1 MISDTLLDHV
11 AVAVER
17 HSDAWPRYAGDLAG
31 RWRSGGWG
39 TGFAPAQLEYAN
51 GKKIEILEPHRAD
64 ENDFLRRFLDRNG
77 PGPHHLTFKVG
88 DIDDALAEA
97 ADAGYEPI
105 NVDLSDATWKEAF
118 LHPRDATGVLIQ
130 LAQSEGEWRTPA
142 PASLPAP
149 RTPTPADLIHV
160 AHAVASLDDGLR
172 LFSGLLGG
180 SEEAR
185 GRADHHRWVDV
196 AWPAAGRV
204 RLVAPSSEGSTLWS
218 WLGGRA
224 GRLSHLGFVCEDPGG
239 VGGARALTG
248 SAWSLAPADNLGT
261 GLVLVSPGSAA
272 LDDGLLP

>member
-39 TGFAPAQLEYAN
+39 PGFAPAQLEYAN
-51 GKKIEILEPHRAD
+51 GKKIEILAPHRTD

-88 DIDDALAEA
+88 DIDEALADA

-105 NVDLSDATWKEAF
+105 NVDLSDPTWKEAF

-130 LAQSEGEWRTPA
+130 VAQSEGGWQTPAPPSLPPPRTPA
-142 PASLPAP
+142 
-149 RTPTPADLIHV
+149 PADLIHV

-185 GRADHHRWVDV
+185 GRGDHHRWVDV

-204 RLVAPSSEGSTLWS
+204 RLVAPSSEGSPLWS

-239 VGGARALTG
+239 VGGAQALAG

-261 GLVLVSPGSAA
+261 GLVLVPPGSTA